1 MKKDTVPIK
10 KRIVPALGLS
20 VFLLVASAFFVGKNL
35 GKEGP
40 DISEAQQRQYPF
52 LATRLFGAQN
62 NDMIVN
68 FTQLREVMKERYTSR
83 NLPAGVYFEYLPT
96 GASIGV
102 NDQLEVKIGSLSK
115 VPAVMAVFNQ
125 LEKGALNMDTE
136 LTIEQDN
143 LDSNFGDL
151 WKKGAGTKLTI
162 NEAVALTLKKSD
174 NTAAGILLKALP
186 SGALTDVFDQL
197 DLPKTRTGP
206 FPVMSPKS
214 YASVFRSLY
223 LATYLSRDNSNLILQ
238 ELSQTDFKDKL
249 PAGVDPSV
257 KVSHKIGVYQVG
269 DKENVYGDCGVV
281 YVPLRPYML
290 CVMIAA
296 EEAVAR
302 EEIVAY
308 SKMVYSF
315 VSQVKPTKKAST
327 E

>member
-1 MKKDTVPIK
+1 MLSTFLI
-10 KRIVPALGLS
+10 GL
-20 VFLLVASAFFVGKNL
+20 ASFFVGKQIGL
-35 GKEGP
+35 GEPNARGVEQEK
-40 DISEAQQRQYPF
+40 YPF
-52 LATRLFGAQN
+52 LATRLFNAQN
-62 NDMIVN
+62 NDMIVS
-68 FTQLREVMKERYTSR
+68 FTQLREVMKKRFAER
-83 NLPAGVYFEYLPT
+83 NLSAGVYFEYLPT

-115 VPAVMAVFNQ
+115 VPAVMAVFGQVENKS
-125 LEKGALNMDTE
+125 LSLDAK
-136 LTIEQDN
+136 LTVQEEN

-151 WKKGAGTKLTI
+151 WKEGAGKVLTVE
-162 NEAVALTLKKSD
+162 EAVNLTLRKSD
-174 NTAAGILLKALP
+174 NTAAGLLLKTLP

-223 LATYLSRDNSNLILQ
+223 LATYLSLDNSNLILK
-238 ELSQTDFKDKL
+238 ELSESDFNDKL
-249 PAGVDPSV
+249 PAGVEPAV
-257 KVSHKIGVYQVG
+257 KVAHKIGVYQVG
-269 DKENVYGDCGVV
+269 DQENVYGDCGIV

-290 CVMIAA
+290 CIMVAA
-296 EEAVAR
+296 EEKVAR

-315 VSQVKPTKKAST
+315 VSQVKPTKRANA